1 MKSKERVHIGA
12 VCIIGV
18 ALICILLPLGNLNGI
33 FDYKGERI
41 ELKENDIGSGV
52 FIKTNNVVLDNFG
65 LLHSSLFAFAEA
77 ALLFDIMRVGQF
89 DS

>member
-41 ELKENDIGSGV
+41 ELKENDIVSVRKYGKYRLGQMQN
-52 FIKTNNVVLDNFG
+52 KTKKGNYIIIVK
-65 LLHSSLFAFAEA
+65 
-77 ALLFDIMRVGQF
+77 QYY
-89 DS
+89 